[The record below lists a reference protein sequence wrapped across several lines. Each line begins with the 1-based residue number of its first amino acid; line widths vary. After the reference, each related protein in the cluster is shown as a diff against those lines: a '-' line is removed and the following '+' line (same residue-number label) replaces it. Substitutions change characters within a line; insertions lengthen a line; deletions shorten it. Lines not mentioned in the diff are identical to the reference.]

1 MNRLVLIGNGFDLA
15 HGLKTSYKDFI
26 YWYWDNR
33 VDAFVGNTSKVS
45 KDCLCELTIKNDAD
59 LSCWNVFAFEHSY
72 FRDIQGNR
80 TCSGY
85 EVLNEIWKHKDVF
98 SIRITTF
105 FSRILQS
112 IETKGWVDIEIEY
125 YKLLKLYSQSEDVL
139 TQIATLNKQLNCLQE
154 KLVEYL
160 RTIEIPENQIRA
172 DIRQKIYA
180 PFNFNDFLPE
190 GQRALKEHVDT
201 GLRQDAKS
209 WDDKLSQYGSRCY
222 TKGDVGDYR
231 EKHHD
236 GVLLNDEVPVELLL
250 PNHIMLLNF
259 NYTKTANMYCKNGSI
274 FSVNQIHGSLDN
286 PSSIIFGYGDELDE
300 GYNKLKN
307 KNDNECLQN
316 MKQIKYMMADNYDRL
331 VSFLESEPFQVYLMG
346 HSCGNS
352 DRTLLNMI
360 FEHKNCVSIKPY
372 YYIYDKGGDNYQE
385 LAMNIS
391 RNFIVD
397 AKLMRNRMVKKPN
410 CVPLTKS

>member
-15 HGLKTSYKDFI
+15 HGLDTSYKDFI
-26 YWYWDNR
+26 YWYWKQRILGVYDLM
-33 VDAFVGNTSKVS
+33 SKIS
-45 KDCLCELTIKNDAD
+45 DDGLCTLTILQDTTWHGLWYNNSKLFKEATGED
-59 LSCWNVFAFEHSY
+59 LLSLLSNQKDL
-72 FRDIQGNR
+72 FRINF
-80 TCSGY
+80 TPFFY
-85 EVLNEIWKHKDVF
+85 NIHK
-98 SIRITTF
+98 
-105 FSRILQS
+105 S
-112 IETKGWVDIEIEY
+112 IETKKWVDIETEY
-125 YKLLKLYSQSEDVL
+125 YELLKLYSQSEDGL
-139 TQIATLNKQLNCLQE
+139 TQIATLNKQLNYLQE

-160 RTIEIPENQIRA
+160 RTIEIPENKIKN
-172 DIRQKIYA
+172 DIKQKIYA
-180 PFNFNDFLPE
+180 PFNISDFTSD
-190 GQRALKEHVDT
+190 GKQALKEHVDT
-201 GLRQDAKS
+201 GLRQDTKS

-222 TKGDVGDYR
+222 TSGYVSSYR
-231 EKHHD
+231 EKHND
-236 GVLLNDEVPVELLL
+236 SVLLNDEVPAELLL

-331 VSFLESEPFQVYLMG
+331 ESFLESEPFQVYLMG

-360 FEHKNCVSIKPY
+360 FEHRNCVSIKPY